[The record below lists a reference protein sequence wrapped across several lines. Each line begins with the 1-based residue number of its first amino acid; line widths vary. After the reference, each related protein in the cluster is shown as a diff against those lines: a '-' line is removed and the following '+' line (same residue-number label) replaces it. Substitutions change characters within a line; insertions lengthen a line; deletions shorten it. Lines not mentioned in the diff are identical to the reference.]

1 MSSQIRLFLF
11 VFLFQI
17 WLYGFLSYHLTNH
30 QMTTIHRL
38 IKDDKLNSRER
49 DQINKILY
57 RSYEKFAVAKAYEFK
72 NTHVFKCKHIDKDE
86 LVLSS
91 KVGLYKAIQRYNGNH
106 SLTGFSEIYIKGEL
120 LKTLTSHFSMSILP
134 KRLRMKNKKN
144 FTKEEMIRYKN
155 NFQPQWMDTFD
166 MDGFSSNQPTTV
178 DKIIEKEEEDRY
190 YREVWDRIYQLKP
203 FTKRILFLKYDY
215 YFHPIRSN
223 KDIGELMCVSEEMV
237 RKTLIIFNK
246 INHWITIN

>member
-1 MSSQIRLFLF
+1 
-11 VFLFQI
+11 
-17 WLYGFLSYHLTNH
+17 
-30 QMTTIHRL
+30 MTTIHRL
-38 IKDDKLNSRER
+38 TKYDKIDSRER
-49 DQINKILY
+49 DQVNKILY

-72 NTHVFKCKHIDKDE
+72 NTHIFKCKNIDKDE

-106 SLTGFSEIYIKGEL
+106 SLIGFSEIYIKGEL

-144 FTKEEMIRYKN
+144 FTKEEMIHYKN
-155 NFQPQWMDTFD
+155 NFQPKWMDTFD
-166 MDGFSSNQPTTV
+166 MDGLSSNQPTTIDRV
-178 DKIIEKEEEDRY
+178 IEKEEKDMY
-190 YREVWDRIYQLKP
+190 YRELWDRIHELNP
-203 FTKRILFLKYDY
+203 FTKRIFFLKYDY

-237 RKTLIIFNK
+237 RKTIAGFVCK
-246 INHWITIN
+246 CQ